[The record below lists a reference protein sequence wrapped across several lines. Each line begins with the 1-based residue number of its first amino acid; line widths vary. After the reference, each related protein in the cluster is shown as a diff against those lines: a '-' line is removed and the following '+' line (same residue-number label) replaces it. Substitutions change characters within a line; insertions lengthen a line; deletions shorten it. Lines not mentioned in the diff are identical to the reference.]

1 MPFVTEEVWQRL
13 PRRKGQEP
21 SIMISPFP
29 RGADYGVD
37 PVAEREMDLVA
48 RAIEGA
54 RSVRGEVNLPP
65 NQPVPIVLLPRD
77 REVQRTFR
85 EHEHAFKK
93 LANASEVT
101 VLAAGAARPR
111 KAAVHVEAEVEVHLP
126 LEGLIDF
133 AAEKVRVEKEIGKIE
148 TDLLGLEK
156 RLGNPGFVARAPPE
170 VVEKDRARAAELQA
184 KRDKLARHLSRVAS
198 PEESMDEQHNGRNH
212 DGEPE
217 DDEKEQGHRG
227 VDQLGTHGGPAGGKP
242 AAGAEAATEGE
253 EEEGEE
259 GEEEQQHET
268 SGHAGYSSEAEAEKE
283 EGSTK
288 ASREDE
294 EEGLAA
300 QAVSRVKSIA
310 RGLMSK
316 KDDDDDESGPKTES
330 EKLDEMAKVAP
341 KVQRRAAKRKASK
354 VTRGKTGKADVGRKS
369 VRGAKNKAAKAGKV
383 GARAKLG
390 RDAAKK
396 GAKKGTRGGTKKQKG
411 RPVGKGDRRAATGRG
426 PGSPGQGRTSAK
438 GGRGKTGGKQR
449 PSPRRSVR

>member
-1 MPFVTEEVWQRL
+1 
-13 PRRKGQEP
+13 
-21 SIMISPFP
+21 
-29 RGADYGVD
+29 
-37 PVAEREMDLVA
+37 
-48 RAIEGA
+48 
-54 RSVRGEVNLPP
+54 
-65 NQPVPIVLLPRD
+65 VPIVLLPRD
-77 REVQRTFR
+77 GEVQRTFR

-148 TDLLGLEK
+148 MDLLGLEK

-184 KRDKLARHLSRVAS
+184 KRNKLARHLSRVAS

-212 DGEPE
+212 DGEDE
-217 DDEKEQGHRG
+217 EKEQGHRG
-227 VDQLGTHGGPAGGKP
+227 VDQMGTHGGPAAGKP
-242 AAGAEAATEGE
+242 ATGAEAASEG

-259 GEEEQQHET
+259 QHET
-268 SGHAGYSSEAEAEKE
+268 SGPAGYSSEAKAEKE
-283 EGSTK
+283 EGSG
-288 ASREDE
+288 E
-294 EEGLAA
+294 EEEKGLAK

-316 KDDDDDESGPKTES
+316 KGDEDEESGPETAN
-330 EKLDEMAKVAP
+330 EKLDEMAEVAP
-341 KVQRRAAKRKASK
+341 KAQRRAAKRKASK
-354 VTRGKTGKADVGRKS
+354 VTRGKTGKADAGRKS
-369 VRGAKNKAAKAGKV
+369 VRGGKNKAAKASKV

-390 RDAAKK
+390 REAAKK
-396 GAKKGTRGGTKKQKG
+396 GAKKGTGGGTKKQKA

-426 PGSPGQGRTSAK
+426 SGSRGQGRTSAK

-449 PSPRRSVR
+449 PSARRSVR